1 MKFTKLK
8 SLTQF
13 INESASGPRIVVSY
27 TGKYQPFHKG
37 HYDIYRQI
45 VEKFGK
51 ENVYITTADLNQS
64 QIGKKDY
71 SDNHVFTF
79 DEKKLIMTKMFG
91 ISPNKIVKI
100 TNPYAPKELLSQFSD
115 DTAFIA
121 VVGDKDADRLSGK
134 YFEMYEDGKELK
146 GYKEKGYIFLQKNAP
161 TVKLSA
167 TEVRNFFRNPE
178 NNDKAKEKFFKE
190 IYGKFDAGIFNLINN
205 KLNATNE
212 SLDEFVKENLQISY
226 NFKTE
231 QLNCGGAFGH
241 MSHVIDDYTLSFG
254 QIKEIIDLALEGK
267 LENAVEKCVHGDME
281 IILEKHG
288 RMKIKDVVEQM
299 IVDKVLSYDHTV
311 DKITFNDILDYANNG
326 AETEWIEIQTEDN
339 TVLVTGNHRVYVDGI
354 GDVMAKDLTTEMII
368 IEI

>member
-1 MKFTKLK
+1 M
-8 SLTQF
+8 
-13 INESASGPRIVVSY
+13 
-27 TGKYQPFHKG
+27 
-37 HYDIYRQI
+37 
-45 VEKFGK
+45 
-51 ENVYITTADLNQS
+51 TT
-64 QIGKKDY
+64 
-71 SDNHVFTF
+71 H
-79 DEKKLIMTKMFG
+79 
-91 ISPNKIVKI
+91 
-100 TNPYAPKELLSQFSD
+100 
-115 DTAFIA
+115 
-121 VVGDKDADRLSGK
+121 RLSLLR
-134 YFEMYEDGKELK
+134 EEYETSSITIDELCLYHGILLKELK

-212 SLDEFVKENLQISY
+212 SLDTMLYPLGWQDADGIAWQIHKD
-226 NFKTE
+226 FQE
-231 QLNCGGAFGH
+231 QIYEGGAFGH